1 MHINLIYKDE
11 QRSASPV
18 SFWLMMRVA
27 IGAALFLAVFG
38 VVMFMV
44 GYSSIKHQVNALDN
58 EWKYADPKYKAA
70 IQVRKELSER
80 ADTLKALQGWRDAR
94 IAWGGQL
101 ESLGGIVP
109 AVIQLTEI
117 RITHAVLLISNNTP
131 TRVFEAKFSGRA
143 SADRSEVNVVEFLN
157 GFKEKP
163 FSQFV
168 ESALLPPGAF
178 RQDPV
183 IKSDRIFEIV
193 CKYYPRLIE

>member
-1 MHINLIYKDE
+1 MHINLIYKVE
-11 QRSASPV
+11 QRSASPI
-18 SFWLMMRVA
+18 SIALMLRLV
-27 IGAALFLAVFG
+27 IGVFAFLVVFG
-38 VVMFMV
+38 VVMFFV
-44 GYSSIKHQVNALDN
+44 GYSSLKHQVNALES

-70 IQVRKELSER
+70 IQVRQELSER

-101 ESLGGIVP
+101 DSLGLMVP
-109 AVIQLTEI
+109 AVIQLNEI
-117 RITHAVLLISNNTP
+117 RVTHAVLLVSNNTP
-131 TRVFEAKFSGRA
+131 TRVFEVKFSGRT
-143 SADRSEVNVVEFLN
+143 SADRSEVNVVDFLN

-183 IKSDRIFEIV
+183 IKSDRIFEVV